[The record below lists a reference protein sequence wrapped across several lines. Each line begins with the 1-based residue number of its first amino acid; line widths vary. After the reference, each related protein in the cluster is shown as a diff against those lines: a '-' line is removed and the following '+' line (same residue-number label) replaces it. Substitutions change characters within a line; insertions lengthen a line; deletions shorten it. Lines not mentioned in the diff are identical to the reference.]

1 VIRTTEL
8 APLGRAPFDGGALF
22 AFLGARAVP
31 GVERFDG
38 VTYRRSLALERG
50 SAVLELTPH
59 GEGVRCRLELERPAD
74 EVEARVRCRR
84 LLDLDTD
91 LTAVE
96 AQLSR
101 DPVLGPLVERRPGL
115 RVPST
120 VDGFELAVR
129 AVVGQQV
136 SVAGARTVLGRLAS
150 RYGEPLAGTDGL
162 NRHFPSP
169 AALAGADPASLPFPR
184 VRGEALRSL
193 ARLVIEGRLN
203 LEPGADGAT
212 ARASLLGIRGVG
224 PWTASYIGMRALA
237 DPDAWL
243 PGDVGLRSA
252 LQRLGHP
259 SDDTAALQ
267 LSEGWRPWRS
277 YAVIHLWATLQ
288 PAYADIVP
296 RRS

>member
-1 VIRTTEL
+1 MRTIEL
-8 APLGRAPFDGGALF
+8 APLDGAPFDGEALI

-38 VTYRRSLALERG
+38 LTYRRSLALEGG
-50 SAVLELTPH
+50 SALVEMTPH
-59 GEGVRCRLELERPAD
+59 GDGVRCRLQLERPAD
-74 EVEARVRCRR
+74 EAEALARCRR

-96 AQLSR
+96 AQLSG
-101 DPVLGPLVERRPGL
+101 DAVLGPLVERRPGL

-136 SVAGARTVLGRLAS
+136 SVAGARTVLGRLAAG
-150 RYGEPLAGTDGL
+150 YGEPLAGDEGL
-162 NRHFPSP
+162 DRHFPSP
-169 AALAGADPASLPFPR
+169 AALAGADAARLPFPR

-193 ARLVIEGRLN
+193 ARLAIEGRLH
-203 LEPGADGAT
+203 LEPGAGGAS

-243 PGDVGLRSA
+243 PRDVGLRNA
-252 LQRLGHP
+252 LERLGHP
-259 SDDTAALQ
+259 GDEPAALH
-267 LSEGWRPWRS
+267 LSERWRPWRS
-277 YAVIHLWATLQ
+277 YAVMHLWATLQ
-288 PAYADIVP
+288 
-296 RRS
+296 

>member
-8 APLGRAPFDGGALF
+8 APLGGAPFDSKALI

-31 GVERFDG
+31 GVEGFDG
-38 VTYRRSLALERG
+38 LSYRRSLALERG
-50 SAVLELTPH
+50 SAVVELTPLSD
-59 GEGVRCRLELERPAD
+59 GMRCSLQLERPAD
-74 EVEARVRCRR
+74 EAEALARCRR

-96 AQLSR
+96 AQLSG

-136 SVAGARTVLGRLAS
+136 SVAGARTVLGRLAAG
-150 RYGEPLAGTDGL
+150 YGEPFADGQGL

-169 AALAGADPASLPFPR
+169 AALAGADPARLPFPR

-193 ARLVIEGRLN
+193 ARLAIEGRLE
-203 LEPGADGAT
+203 LEPGADGAS
-212 ARASLLGIRGVG
+212 ARASLVGIRGVG

-243 PGDVGLRSA
+243 PRDVGLRNA
-252 LQRLGHP
+252 LERLGHP
-259 SDDTAALQ
+259 GDEPAALH
-267 LSEGWRPWRS
+267 LSERWRPWRS
-277 YAVIHLWATLQ
+277 YAVMHLWATL
-288 PAYADIVP
+288 
-296 RRS
+296 

>member
-1 VIRTTEL
+1 MIRTSEL
-8 APLGRAPFDGGALF
+8 APLGGAPFDGKALI

-38 VTYRRSLALERG
+38 LSYRRSLALERG
-50 SAVLELTPH
+50 SAVVELTAL
-59 GEGVRCRLELERPAD
+59 GDGMRCSLQLERPAD
-74 EVEARVRCRR
+74 EAEALARCRR

-96 AQLSR
+96 AQLSG

-136 SVAGARTVLGRLAS
+136 SVAGAGTVLARLAAG
-150 RYGEPLAGTDGL
+150 YGEPFAGAQGL

-169 AALAGADPASLPFPR
+169 AALAGADPARLPFPR

-193 ARLVIEGRLN
+193 ARLAMEGRLD
-203 LEPGADGAT
+203 LEPGADGAS
-212 ARASLLGIRGVG
+212 ARASLLGIHGVG

-243 PGDVGLRSA
+243 PRDVGLRNA
-252 LQRLGHP
+252 LERLGHP
-259 SDDTAALQ
+259 GDEPAALH
-267 LSEGWRPWRS
+267 LSERWRPWRS
-277 YAVIHLWATLQ
+277 YAVMHLWATL
-288 PAYADIVP
+288 
-296 RRS
+296 

>member
-8 APLGRAPFDGGALF
+8 APLAGAPFDGKALI

-38 VTYRRSLALERG
+38 LSYRRSLALERG
-50 SAVLELTPH
+50 SAVVELTPLSD
-59 GEGVRCRLELERPAD
+59 GMRCSLQLERPAD
-74 EVEARVRCRR
+74 EPEALARCRR

-96 AQLSR
+96 AQLSG

-136 SVAGARTVLGRLAS
+136 SVAGARTVLGRLATG
-150 RYGEPLAGTDGL
+150 YGEPFAGAQGL
-162 NRHFPSP
+162 NHHFPSP
-169 AALAGADPASLPFPR
+169 AALAGADPARLPFPR

-193 ARLVIEGRLN
+193 ARLAIEGRLD
-203 LEPGADGAT
+203 LEPGADRAS

-243 PGDVGLRSA
+243 PRDVGLRNA
-252 LQRLGHP
+252 LERLGHP
-259 SDDTAALQ
+259 GDEPAALH
-267 LSEGWRPWRS
+267 LAERWRPWRS
-277 YAVIHLWATLQ
+277 YAVMHLWATL
-288 PAYADIVP
+288 
-296 RRS
+296 

>member
-8 APLGRAPFDGGALF
+8 APLGGAPFDGEALI

-38 VTYRRSLALERG
+38 LTYRRSLALERG
-50 SAVLELTPH
+50 TAVVELTPH
-59 GEGVRCRLELERPAD
+59 SDGVRCGLEVERPAD
-74 EVEARVRCRR
+74 EAGAVARCRR

-96 AQLSR
+96 TQLAG
-101 DPVLGPLVERRPGL
+101 DAVLGPLVKRRPGL

-136 SVAGARTVLGRLAS
+136 SVAGARTVLGRLAA
-150 RYGEPLAGTDGL
+150 RYGEPLAGTEGL
-162 NRHFPSP
+162 TRRFPSP
-169 AALAGADPASLPFPR
+169 VALAEADPASLPFPD

-193 ARLVIEGRLN
+193 ARLVIERRLN
-203 LEPGADGAT
+203 VEPGADAAA
-212 ARASLLGIRGVG
+212 ARASLLAIRGVG

-243 PGDVGLRSA
+243 PGDVGLRNA
-252 LQRLGHP
+252 LEQLGHP
-259 SDDTAALQ
+259 GDEASARRLA
-267 LSEGWRPWRS
+267 ERWRPWRS
-277 YAVIHLWATLQ
+277 YAVMHLWATL
-288 PAYADIVP
+288 Y
-296 RRS
+296 

>member
-8 APLGRAPFDGGALF
+8 APLGGAPFDGKALI

-38 VTYRRSLALERG
+38 LSYRRSLALDRG
-50 SAVLELTPH
+50 SAVVELTPLSD
-59 GEGVRCRLELERPAD
+59 GMRCSLRLERPAD
-74 EVEARVRCRR
+74 EAEALARCRR

-101 DPVLGPLVERRPGL
+101 DPVLGPLVQRRPGL

-136 SVAGARTVLGRLAS
+136 SVAGARTVLGRLAAG
-150 RYGEPLAGTDGL
+150 YGEPFAGAQGL

-169 AALAGADPASLPFPR
+169 AALAGADPARLPFPR

-193 ARLVIEGRLN
+193 ARLAIEGRLE
-203 LEPGADGAT
+203 LEPGADGAS

-243 PGDVGLRSA
+243 PRDVGLRNA
-252 LQRLGHP
+252 LERLGRP
-259 SDDTAALQ
+259 GDEPAALH
-267 LSEGWRPWRS
+267 LSERWRPWRS
-277 YAVIHLWATLQ
+277 YAVMHLWATL
-288 PAYADIVP
+288 
-296 RRS
+296 